1 MASPQGTG
9 KVKSSPTGLPKD
21 RRPGDQVLLKKTW
34 PPIWVELPR
43 ATSLSGVLWECGRSG

>member
-9 KVKSSPTGLPKD
+9 KVKRSPTGLPKD
-21 RRPGDQVLLKKTW
+21 HRPGDQVPLKKTW